1 MRLLNLDIKNIGP
14 FKEGHI
20 DFIDDINRDEAA
32 PVTIITGENG
42 AGKTIVLD
50 AIRAL
55 FYGPL
60 LKVER
65 DIIADQEFHISFN
78 LLFSGFKD
86 EHFFVKSGN
95 ISEGGGIETNH
106 LGINKLFR
114 SDQKSVYKKDFVISY
129 WTSKLSTDTFKI
141 QSLIT
146 PDPENYLNDTLSGIQ
161 KNVEVTELICYF
173 DYLRSSDEPTEKK
186 LGEFLYDTLKRIIKL
201 SINNGELKH
210 VARKTLEPIIVQNG
224 REVTLDKLSSGNLF
238 LIQRLVSMLGKMYSV
253 AVLNNKPVEEILT
266 TPGLLLIDEAENHLH
281 PKWQKTF
288 ISSITSIFPNLQI
301 ILTTHSPFIVASVPN
316 AKVYVCEPKEG
327 YSDIVDVT
335 DEYSNKPID
344 EILLTPV
351 FNTQPFNEEI
361 SSLIRKRKEAAKA
374 GNKAEKQAI
383 ENQLLAINPEYFS
396 YLEID
401 RLLE

>member
-14 FKEGHI
+14 FREGHI
-20 DFIDDINRDEAA
+20 NFIDDINRDEAA

-42 AGKTIVLD
+42 TGKTIILD
-50 AIRAL
+50 AIRGI
-55 FYGPL
+55 FYGFVD
-60 LKVER
+60 KIER
-65 DIIADQEFHISFN
+65 KINRFDYFWVSTELILSNAVSVRLEADSLRSDGLFHTNDYEFTG
-78 LLFSGFKD
+78 LFSHK
-86 EHFFVKSGN
+86 EQ
-95 ISEGGGIETNH
+95 TT
-106 LGINKLFR
+106 
-114 SDQKSVYKKDFVISY
+114 YKKDFVISY
-129 WTSKLSTDTFKI
+129 WTSKLSTDTFQL

-146 PDPENYLNDTLSGIQ
+146 PDPEKYLDDALSGIQ
-161 KNVEVTELICYF
+161 KNIEVTALICYF
-173 DYLRSSDEPTEKK
+173 DYLRSSDDPAEKK

-201 SINNGELKH
+201 SLNNGELKH

-316 AKVYVCEPKEG
+316 AKVYVCKSRLG
-327 YSDIVDVT
+327 FSDIIDVT

-361 SSLIRKRKEAAKA
+361 SSLIRKRNEAAKA

-383 ENQLLAINPEYFS
+383 ESQLLAINPEYFS

>member
-14 FKEGHI
+14 FKDGHI

-32 PVTIITGENG
+32 PITIITGENG
-42 AGKTIVLD
+42 TGKTIILD
-50 AIRAL
+50 AIRVL
-55 FYGPL
+55 FYGRF
-60 LKVER
+60 KQIER
-65 DIIADQEFHISFN
+65 EIISPETFLISTNFLINNSLWNIESKKSDKGTAITNNINFEKICVSSLTTEF
-78 LLFSGFKD
+78 
-86 EHFFVKSGN
+86 E
-95 ISEGGGIETNH
+95 
-106 LGINKLFR
+106 
-114 SDQKSVYKKDFVISY
+114 KKFILSY
-129 WTSKLSTDTFKI
+129 WTSKLSIDSFKLPN
-141 QSLIT
+141 LIT
-146 PDPENYLNDTLSGIQ
+146 PDPEKYLDDSLSGLQ
-161 KNVEVTELICYF
+161 KNIEVTTLICYF
-173 DYLRSSDEPTEKK
+173 DYLRSSDDPAEKE

-201 SINNGELKH
+201 SLNNGELKH

>member
-1 MRLLNLDIKNIGP
+1 MRLLNLDLKNIGP

-20 DFIDDINRDEAA
+20 EFIDDINKDEAA

-42 AGKTIVLD
+42 AGKTIILD

-55 FYGPL
+55 FYG
-60 LKVER
+60 KFNKIER
-65 DIIADQEFHISFN
+65 DITKDEDFYLQCSIELQNEDIVLSSIQKERDGCYKLNNSELAK
-78 LLFSGFKD
+78 LFSHALESRF
-86 EHFFVKSGN
+86 E
-95 ISEGGGIETNH
+95 
-106 LGINKLFR
+106 
-114 SDQKSVYKKDFVISY
+114 KDFVVAY
-129 WTSKLSTDTFKI
+129 WTSKLSTDSFKL
-141 QSLIT
+141 QNLIT
-146 PDPENYLNDTLSGIQ
+146 PEPEKYLGNALSGIQ
-161 KNVEVTELICYF
+161 SNVEVTALICYF
-173 DYLRSSDEPTEKK
+173 DYLRSSDDPAEKK

-201 SINNGELKH
+201 SLNNGELKH
-210 VARKTLEPIIVQNG
+210 VARKSLEPIIVQNG

-253 AVLNNKPVEEILT
+253 AVLNNKPVNEILT

-288 ISSITSIFPNLQI
+288 ISSIISIFPNLQI
-301 ILTTHSPFIVASVPN
+301 ILTTHSPFIVASVSD

-327 YSDIVDVT
+327 YSEIIDVT

-361 SSLIRKRKEAAKA
+361 SNLLRQRKAAIKQ
-374 GNKAEKQAI
+374 GNKDERDAI
-383 ENQLLAINPEYFS
+383 ETKLLEINPEYFS

-401 RLLE
+401 KFLAK

>member
-14 FKEGHI
+14 FREGHI
-20 DFIDDINRDEAA
+20 AFIDDTNREEAA

-42 AGKTIVLD
+42 AGKTIILD

-55 FYGPL
+55 FYGEFNEI
-60 LKVER
+60 ER
-65 DIIADQEFHISFN
+65 RITSEENFFISSN
-78 LLFSGFKD
+78 LILDSHNSLYLEASEIGSPYGFKTNNLT
-86 EHFFVKSGN
+86 FNKAF
-95 ISEGGGIETNH
+95 SEFTNE
-106 LGINKLFR
+106 G
-114 SDQKSVYKKDFVISY
+114 YKGKFIASY
-129 WTSKLSTDTFKI
+129 WTSKLSTGTFVI
-141 QSLIT
+141 TNLLI
-146 PDPENYLNDTLSGIQ
+146 PNPISYLDDALSGIQ
-161 KNVEVTELICYF
+161 KNVEVTALICYF
-173 DYLRSSDEPTEKK
+173 DYLRSSDDPAEKK

-201 SINNGELKH
+201 SLNNGELKH
-210 VARKTLEPIIVQNG
+210 VARRSLEPVIVQNG

-327 YSDIVDVT
+327 YSVINDET

-361 SSLIRKRKEAAKA
+361 SDLIRKRK
-374 GNKAEKQAI
+374 QAI
-383 ENQLLAINPEYFS
+383 QSGDKEEKAKIESQLLAKNPEYFS
-396 YLEID
+396 YIEID
-401 RLLE
+401 KLFK